1 MCLFIFH
8 CSTPAKLNGH
18 AQLDVPGLSQNE
30 IQGLLLGSHQSQQAI
45 NVKREPEDLRIDPKC
60 PRSQKVS
67 KNELFSVFFF
77 LYRFVCYSLP
87 LPVAV
92 QRKLCTFCTTKHCQE
107 YFFESSRAKRNFSLR
122 ICLSGGFVLCQFSLT
137 SSLLWA
143 LSLSRLF
150 NNYFRSIANIWI
162 TITIMILSTTHA
174 F

>member
-77 LYRFVCYSLP
+77 FIASSVTHYLSPSPYNVNYVHFVLRS
-87 LPVAV
+87 
-92 QRKLCTFCTTKHCQE
+92 T
-107 YFFESSRAKRNFSLR
+107 AKNIFSSLR
-122 ICLSGGFVLCQFSLT
+122 AQREIFHFEFVSQVVLSC
-137 SSLLWA
+137 
-143 LSLSRLF
+143 
-150 NNYFRSIANIWI
+150 AN
-162 TITIMILSTTHA
+162 
-174 F
+174 FP

>member
-1 MCLFIFH
+1 MYLFISLSI

-67 KNELFSVFFF
+67 KNELFSVLFFF

-87 LPVAV
+87 LPDFFYNNKKKNVNYYCIQA
-92 QRKLCTFCTTKHCQE
+92 CTIHK
-107 YFFESSRAKRNFSLR
+107 
-122 ICLSGGFVLCQFSLT
+122 
-137 SSLLWA
+137 
-143 LSLSRLF
+143 
-150 NNYFRSIANIWI
+150 
-162 TITIMILSTTHA
+162 
-174 F
+174 

>member
-77 LYRFVCYSLP
+77 FFIASSVTHYLSPSPYNVNYVHFVLRNTAKNLFFRVFARKEKFFTSNLSL
-87 LPVAV
+87 
-92 QRKLCTFCTTKHCQE
+92 RWFFHC
-107 YFFESSRAKRNFSLR
+107 SITIFSLN
-122 ICLSGGFVLCQFSLT
+122 CQYLDNNK
-137 SSLLWA
+137 
-143 LSLSRLF
+143 F
-150 NNYFRSIANIWI
+150 NDIEHD
-162 TITIMILSTTHA
+162 THA
-174 F
+174 L